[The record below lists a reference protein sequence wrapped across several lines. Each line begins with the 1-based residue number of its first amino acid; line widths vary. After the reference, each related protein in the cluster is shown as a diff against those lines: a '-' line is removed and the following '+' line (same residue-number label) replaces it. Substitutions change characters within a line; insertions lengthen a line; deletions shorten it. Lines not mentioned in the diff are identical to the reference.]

1 MNENLD
7 LMKKPAAQEIEIDSA
22 IETFGDLQ
30 KELDGLHLEKA
41 QKEQELEQL
50 KAELKDDIF
59 NLQEK
64 IISTATPG
72 NMQDELDTLHA
83 KKEQKENELQE
94 LKNKIFNL
102 QEKIISTQN

>member
-7 LMKKPAAQEIEIDSA
+7 LVKKAAAVEVEIDSA

-30 KELDGLHLEKA
+30 KKLDGLHLEKA
-41 QKEQELEQL
+41 QKEQGLE
-50 KAELKDDIF
+50 ELKDAIF

-83 KKEQKENELQE
+83 KKEQKENELQQ
-94 LKNKIFNL
+94 LKDKIFNL